1 MIKPIKDFEGYFIS
15 DNGKV
20 YCNLGKGNRKNG
32 KTVELYEIKPRLTKN
47 GYTRNKLGQYVS
59 NYNYEKERKI
69 LV

>member
-1 MIKPIKDFEGYFIS
+1 MIKSIKDFEGYFIS

-47 GYTRNKLGQYVS
+47 GYVRVCMRNS
-59 NYNYEKERKI
+59 ITNYT
-69 LV
+69 